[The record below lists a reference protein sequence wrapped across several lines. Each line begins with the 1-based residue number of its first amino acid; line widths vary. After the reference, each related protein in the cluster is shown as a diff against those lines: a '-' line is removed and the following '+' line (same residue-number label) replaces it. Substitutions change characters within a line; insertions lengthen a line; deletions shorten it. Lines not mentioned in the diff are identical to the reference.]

1 MASAWGKA
9 WGASWGASWGSIAPP
24 QPPAP
29 SGGLSWLRDYK
40 PKFDYEPKPPA
51 RQREEEEALLMLA
64 LA

>member
-1 MASAWGKA
+1 MLLPLRFQLLQPALPPE
-9 WGASWGASWGSIAPP
+9 PP

>member
-1 MASAWGKA
+1 MLLPLRFQLLQPTPQ
-9 WGASWGASWGSIAPP
+9 PP

-40 PKFDYEPKPPA
+40 PKFDYEPEPPA
-51 RQREEEEALLMLA
+51 RRREEEETLLMLA